1 MEIIICK
8 DYKNMSKIASKI
20 ICDEIN
26 KNPNLTLG
34 LATGNTPV
42 GTYENLINLYKE
54 NKLDFSNIKAF
65 NLDEYY
71 GLSKDDTQSYSYF
84 MREKLFNHINI
95 NIKNT
100 HIPNGITSNVTEEC
114 KNYDKLIESTGG
126 IDLQLLG
133 IGSNAHIA
141 FNEPSN
147 VFKVGTSLVNLKE
160 STIKDNSIY
169 FNKMEDVP
177 TQAISMGVGS
187 IFKANK
193 IILLASGKSK
203 AKAIY
208 DTINGEIDPN
218 IPSSILKLHKNVI
231 FILDEDS
238 ASMLK

>member
-8 DYKNMSKIASKI
+8 DYNDMSKVASNI

-26 KNPNLTLG
+26 KNPKLTLG

-42 GTYENLINLYKE
+42 GTYEHLINLYKE
-54 NKLDFSNIKAF
+54 NKIDFSNIKAF

-71 GLSKDDTQSYSYF
+71 GLSKDDIQSYSYF

-95 NIKNT
+95 NIENT
-100 HIPNGITSNVTEEC
+100 HIPNGVPLNIIEEC
-114 KNYDKLIESTGG
+114 KNYDSLIDSNGG
-126 IDLQLLG
+126 IDLQILG

-147 VFKVGTSLVNLKE
+147 VFKLGTSLVDLKE

-169 FNKMEDVP
+169 FDKMEDVP
-177 TQAISMGVGS
+177 TQAISMGIGS

-208 DTINGEIDPN
+208 DTINREIDPN

>member
-8 DYKNMSKIASKI
+8 DYNSMSEVASKI

-26 KNPNLTLG
+26 KNPELTLG
-34 LATGNTPV
+34 LATGNTPI

-54 NKLDFSNIKAF
+54 GKVNFSNIKAF

-71 GLSKDDTQSYSYF
+71 GLSKDNPQSYSYF

-100 HIPNGITSNVTEEC
+100 YIPNGVPSNIIEEC
-114 KNYDKLIESTGG
+114 KNYDNLIDSNGG
-126 IDLQLLG
+126 IDLQILG

-147 VFKVGTSLVNLKE
+147 TFKLGTSLVDLKE
-160 STIKDNSIY
+160 STLKDNSIY
-169 FNKMEDVP
+169 FDKMEDTP
-177 TQAISMGVGS
+177 TQAISMGIGS

>member
-1 MEIIICK
+1 MKIIICK
-8 DYKNMSKIASKI
+8 DYNDMSEVASKI

-26 KNPNLTLG
+26 KNPNLILG
-34 LATGNTPV
+34 LATGNTPI
-42 GTYENLINLYKE
+42 GTYEKLIELYKE
-54 NKLDFSNIKAF
+54 GKVDFSNVKAF

-71 GLSKDDTQSYSYF
+71 GLSKDNTQSYSYF

-95 NIKNT
+95 NIQNT
-100 HIPNGITSNVTEEC
+100 YIPNGVPLSVIEEC
-114 KNYDKLIESTGG
+114 KNYDDLIDSSGG
-126 IDLQLLG
+126 IDLQILG

-147 VFKVGTSLVNLKE
+147 IFKLGTSLVNLKE
-160 STIKDNSIY
+160 STINDNSIY
-169 FNKMEDVP
+169 FEKIEDIP
-177 TQAISMGVGS
+177 IQAISMGIGS

-193 IILLASGKSK
+193 ILLLASGKSK

-218 IPSSILKLHKNVI
+218 IPSSILKLHQNVI